1 MVQKSTSAFYDGCS
15 ASSRIFL
22 KDKHVVLKTRQFI
35 DIVSVPPAGL
45 RNGLCCRLTCN
56 GLVSYPEGVIDF
68 HSLETGDKHWS
79 NQLQVCSYRSEKKF
93 GWMTQELYILF
104 TAHKIIALYLDRS
117 AEKIVNIVSKN
128 ANVTLILSSQMYR
141 YLMLYFN
148 FVQFNVI
155 SKLQDLYSFNCLNAF
170 YTHISDP
177 GDTNL
182 HQSTSQK

>member
-1 MVQKSTSAFYDGCS
+1 MD
-15 ASSRIFL
+15 
-22 KDKHVVLKTRQFI
+22 D
-35 DIVSVPPAGL
+35 
-45 RNGLCCRLTCN
+45 
-56 GLVSYPEGVIDF
+56 
-68 HSLETGDKHWS
+68 
-79 NQLQVCSYRSEKKF
+79 LQ
-93 GWMTQELYILF
+93 F

-170 YTHISDP
+170 YTHI
-177 GDTNL
+177 
-182 HQSTSQK
+182 